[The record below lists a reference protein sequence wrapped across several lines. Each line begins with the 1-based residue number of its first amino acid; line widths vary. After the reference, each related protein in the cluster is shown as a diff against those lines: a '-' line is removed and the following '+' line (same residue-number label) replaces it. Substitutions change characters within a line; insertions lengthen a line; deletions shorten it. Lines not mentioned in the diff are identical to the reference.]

1 MTIAGQRG
9 VTLLIVLIMLVV
21 IGLTSAASLRSASSN
36 ERISNNFRMHAL
48 AEHYAEAAL
57 RYCETQLT
65 LADSARVNSLQHAS
79 LRAFT
84 GAAYPA
90 WANTLT
96 WTGAGGA
103 AASLTRVP
111 EALVAS
117 ADSAFKPA
125 QLPQC
130 AVESLS
136 IPLTQNGEPAGA
148 ADVYVITARGFSTD
162 YSASAQ
168 DVSLT
173 GSVVWLQSVVSVR
186 RAAKAGAGTLADRVW
201 RRIINPP
208 VS

>member
-1 MTIAGQRG
+1 
-9 VTLLIVLIMLVV
+9 VSLLIVLIMLVV

-65 LADSARVNSLQHAS
+65 LADSARVNSLQDAS